1 MILLRRVLGDALR
14 ARRQAQHRTLR
25 EVSGAANVSLG
36 YLSEIER
43 GQKEASSE
51 LLSAICD
58 ALGAQLSEL
67 MRDVSDTLELAEL
80 TESGLL
86 ARERRLEPVG
96 AGAGAEPAEFTV
108 PNQPVEFTAPPPREP
123 EAYGGTVT
131 NFVGDGSVV
140 GGLRGPHGEAS
151 RAGLVGGLRGP
162 QGEASRAG
170 LAVAVRH
177 VGPLTTTLRATR
189 QRLDIVGV

>member
-1 MILLRRVLGDALR
+1 VILLRRVLGDALR

-86 ARERRLEPVG
+86 NRERQLEPAGVG
-96 AGAGAEPAEFTV
+96 SGSGSGSGPAPAAESGE
-108 PNQPVEFTAPPPREP
+108 PVEFTAPSQRDP
-123 EAYGGTVT
+123 EAFGGTVT
-131 NFVGDGSVV
+131 NFVG
-140 GGLRGPHGEAS
+140 
-151 RAGLVGGLRGP
+151 
-162 QGEASRAG
+162 
-170 LAVAVRH
+170 VAVRH
-177 VGPLTTTLRATR
+177 EGPLKTTLRA
-189 QRLDIVGV
+189 QRLDLVGA

>member
-1 MILLRRVLGDALR
+1 VILLRRVLGDALR

-58 ALGAQLSEL
+58 ALGAQLSDL
-67 MRDVSDTLELAEL
+67 LRDVSDTLELAEL

-86 ARERRLEPVG
+86 DRGRRLTPAGVG
-96 AGAGAEPAEFTV
+96 AGSAGSEPGEAMDYTAPES
-108 PNQPVEFTAPPPREP
+108 PVDYSPPPPREP
-123 EAYGGTVT
+123 DAFGGTVT
-131 NFVGDGSVV
+131 NFMGGGLDGGSV
-140 GGLRGPHGEAS
+140 
-151 RAGLVGGLRGP
+151 
-162 QGEASRAG
+162 
-170 LAVAVRH
+170 AVAVRH
-177 VGPLTTTLRATR
+177 EGPLKTTLRAIP
-189 QRLDIVGV
+189 QRLDVVGV

>member
-1 MILLRRVLGDALR
+1 VILLRRVLGDALR

-86 ARERRLEPVG
+86 ARERRLEPAGVG
-96 AGAGAEPAEFTV
+96 AGGADPGESREFASQD
-108 PNQPVEFTAPPPREP
+108 QPVEFAAPPPREP
-123 EAYGGTVT
+123 DSYGGTVT
-131 NFVGDGSVV
+131 NFVGDGSV
-140 GGLRGPHGEAS
+140 
-151 RAGLVGGLRGP
+151 
-162 QGEASRAG
+162 
-170 LAVAVRH
+170 AVAVRH
-177 VGPLTTTLRATR
+177 EGPLKTTLRATR
-189 QRLDIVGV
+189 QRFDVVGV

>member
-14 ARRQAQHRTLR
+14 ARRQSQHRTLR

-80 TESGLL
+80 TESGLEL
-86 ARERRLEPVG
+86 QP
-96 AGAGAEPAEFTV
+96 AGAPAPEPAEFA
-108 PNQPVEFTAPPPREP
+108 APPQREP
-123 EAYGGTVT
+123 ESFGGPVGGTVT
-131 NFVGDGSVV
+131 NFVGD
-140 GGLRGPHGEAS
+140 AS
-151 RAGLVGGLRGP
+151 M
-162 QGEASRAG
+162 S
-170 LAVAVRH
+170 VAVRRE
-177 VGPLTTTLRATR
+177 GPLKTTLRA
-189 QRLDIVGV
+189 QRLDLVGA

>member
-14 ARRQAQHRTLR
+14 ARRQSQHRTLR

-86 ARERRLEPVG
+86 DRNSDRVPDRERQLEPAGVG
-96 AGAGAEPAEFTV
+96 SGSGPAPAPATESGEPIEFA
-108 PNQPVEFTAPPPREP
+108 APPQREP
-123 EAYGGTVT
+123 EAFGGTVT
-131 NFVGDGSVV
+131 NFVGDGSV
-140 GGLRGPHGEAS
+140 
-151 RAGLVGGLRGP
+151 
-162 QGEASRAG
+162 
-170 LAVAVRH
+170 AVAVRH
-177 VGPLTTTLRATR
+177 QGPLKTTLHA
-189 QRLDIVGV
+189 QRLDLVGA

>member
-14 ARRQAQHRTLR
+14 ARRQSQHRTLR

-80 TESGLL
+80 TESGLH
-86 ARERRLEPVG
+86 RQLEP
-96 AGAGAEPAEFTV
+96 AGAPAPAAE
-108 PNQPVEFTAPPPREP
+108 QGEFTAPPQREP
-123 EAYGGTVT
+123 EAFGGTVT
-131 NFVGDGSVV
+131 NFVGDGSM
-140 GGLRGPHGEAS
+140 S
-151 RAGLVGGLRGP
+151 
-162 QGEASRAG
+162 
-170 LAVAVRH
+170 VAVRH
-177 VGPLTTTLRATR
+177 QGPLKTTLHA
-189 QRLDIVGV
+189 QRLDLVGA

>member
-14 ARRQAQHRTLR
+14 ARRQSQHRTLR

-58 ALGAQLSEL
+58 ALGAQMSEL

-86 ARERRLEPVG
+86 DRARRLEPAGVG
-96 AGAGAEPAEFTV
+96 SGSGPAPAPATESGEPIEFA
-108 PNQPVEFTAPPPREP
+108 APLQRESQREP
-123 EAYGGTVT
+123 EAFGGTVT
-131 NFVGDGSVV
+131 NFVGDGAV
-140 GGLRGPHGEAS
+140 
-151 RAGLVGGLRGP
+151 
-162 QGEASRAG
+162 
-170 LAVAVRH
+170 AVAVRH
-177 VGPLTTTLRATR
+177 QGPLKTTLHA
-189 QRLDIVGV
+189 QRLDLVGA

>member
-80 TESGLL
+80 TETGLL
-86 ARERRLEPVG
+86 ARERRLEPAGVG
-96 AGAGAEPAEFTV
+96 AGGGAGSGAGAEPGETMEFTAQD
-108 PNQPVEFTAPPPREP
+108 PPVEFTAPPPREP

-131 NFVGDGSVV
+131 NFVGDGSV
-140 GGLRGPHGEAS
+140 
-151 RAGLVGGLRGP
+151 
-162 QGEASRAG
+162 
-170 LAVAVRH
+170 AVAVRH
-177 VGPLTTTLRATR
+177 EGPLRTTLRATR
-189 QRLDIVGV
+189 QRLDVIGV

>member
-14 ARRQAQHRTLR
+14 ARRQSQHRTLR

-58 ALGAQLSEL
+58 ALGAQMSEL

-86 ARERRLEPVG
+86 DRARRLEPAGVG
-96 AGAGAEPAEFTV
+96 SGSGPTPAPATESGEPIEFG
-108 PNQPVEFTAPPPREP
+108 APPQREP
-123 EAYGGTVT
+123 EAFGGTVT
-131 NFVGDGSVV
+131 NFVGDGSM
-140 GGLRGPHGEAS
+140 
-151 RAGLVGGLRGP
+151 
-162 QGEASRAG
+162 
-170 LAVAVRH
+170 AVAVRH
-177 VGPLTTTLRATR
+177 QGPLKTTLHA
-189 QRLDIVGV
+189 QRLDLVGA

>member
-58 ALGAQLSEL
+58 ALGAQMSEL
-67 MRDVSDTLELAEL
+67 MRDVSDTLELVEL

-86 ARERRLEPVG
+86 DSERRLEPAGVG
-96 AGAGAEPAEFTV
+96 PGSGAAEPASSE
-108 PNQPVEFTAPPPREP
+108 PPVEFTAPPPREP

-131 NFVGDGSVV
+131 NFVGE
-140 GGLRGPHGEAS
+140 GP
-151 RAGLVGGLRGP
+151 V
-162 QGEASRAG
+162 
-170 LAVAVRH
+170 AVAVHRN
-177 VGPLTTTLRATR
+177 GPFKTTLRATR
-189 QRLDIVGV
+189 QQFDIVGV

>member
-1 MILLRRVLGDALR
+1 VILLRRVLGDALR
-14 ARRQAQHRTLR
+14 ARRQSQHRTLR

-80 TESGLL
+80 TQSGLL
-86 ARERRLEPVG
+86 ERERQLEPAGVGSG
-96 AGAGAEPAEFTV
+96 AGSGPAPAAEPSK
-108 PNQPVEFTAPPPREP
+108 PVEFTPPPQREP
-123 EAYGGTVT
+123 EAFGGTVT
-131 NFVGDGSVV
+131 NFVG
-140 GGLRGPHGEAS
+140 
-151 RAGLVGGLRGP
+151 
-162 QGEASRAG
+162 
-170 LAVAVRH
+170 VAVRRE
-177 VGPLTTTLRATR
+177 GPLKTTLRA
-189 QRLDIVGV
+189 QRLDLVGA

>member
-1 MILLRRVLGDALR
+1 VILLRRVLGDALR

-67 MRDVSDTLELAEL
+67 MRDVSDTLELVEL
-80 TESGLL
+80 TGSGLL
-86 ARERRLEPVG
+86 ERERRLEPAGVG
-96 AGAGAEPAEFTV
+96 GGSGAAPEPQE
-108 PNQPVEFTAPPPREP
+108 PVEFAAPPPREP

-131 NFVGDGSVV
+131 NFIGDGPV
-140 GGLRGPHGEAS
+140 
-151 RAGLVGGLRGP
+151 
-162 QGEASRAG
+162 
-170 LAVAVRH
+170 AVAVRH
-177 VGPLTTTLRATR
+177 DGPLRTTLRATR
-189 QRLDIVGV
+189 QRFDVVGV

>member
-1 MILLRRVLGDALR
+1 VILLRRVLGDALR

-67 MRDVSDTLELAEL
+67 MRDVSDTLELVEL

-86 ARERRLEPVG
+86 ARERRLEPAGVG
-96 AGAGAEPAEFTV
+96 AGGGAVAEPGDSIEYAAQD
-108 PNQPVEFTAPPPREP
+108 QPVEFTAPPPREP

-131 NFVGDGSVV
+131 NFVGDGSV
-140 GGLRGPHGEAS
+140 
-151 RAGLVGGLRGP
+151 
-162 QGEASRAG
+162 
-170 LAVAVRH
+170 AVAVRH
-177 VGPLTTTLRATR
+177 EGPLKTTLSATR
-189 QRLDIVGV
+189 RRFDVIGV

>member
-1 MILLRRVLGDALR
+1 VILLRRVLGDALR

-80 TESGLL
+80 TDAGLL
-86 ARERRLEPVG
+86 ARERRLAPAGVG
-96 AGAGAEPAEFTV
+96 AGAGAESGESMDFAPQD
-108 PNQPVEFTAPPPREP
+108 QPVEFTAPPPREP
-123 EAYGGTVT
+123 ESYGGTVT
-131 NFVGDGSVV
+131 NFVGDGSV
-140 GGLRGPHGEAS
+140 
-151 RAGLVGGLRGP
+151 
-162 QGEASRAG
+162 
-170 LAVAVRH
+170 AVAVRH
-177 VGPLTTTLRATR
+177 EGPLKTTLRATR
-189 QRLDIVGV
+189 QRFDVVGV

>member
-1 MILLRRVLGDALR
+1 VILLRRVLGDALR

-67 MRDVSDTLELAEL
+67 MRDVSDTLELVEL

-86 ARERRLEPVG
+86 DRERRLEPAGVG
-96 AGAGAEPAEFTV
+96 AGSGAAEPAESA
-108 PNQPVEFTAPPPREP
+108 PVEFTAPPPREP

-131 NFVGDGSVV
+131 NFVGE
-140 GGLRGPHGEAS
+140 GP
-151 RAGLVGGLRGP
+151 V
-162 QGEASRAG
+162 
-170 LAVAVRH
+170 AVAVHRN
-177 VGPLTTTLRATR
+177 GPFKTTLRATR
-189 QRLDIVGV
+189 QHFDIVGV

>member
-1 MILLRRVLGDALR
+1 VILLRRVLGDALR

-86 ARERRLEPVG
+86 ARERRLEPAGVG
-96 AGAGAEPAEFTV
+96 AGSGSGAAAEPGESIEYTSQD
-108 PNQPVEFTAPPPREP
+108 QPVEFTAPPPREP

-131 NFVGDGSVV
+131 NFVGDGSV
-140 GGLRGPHGEAS
+140 
-151 RAGLVGGLRGP
+151 
-162 QGEASRAG
+162 
-170 LAVAVRH
+170 AVAVRRD
-177 VGPLTTTLRATR
+177 GPLKTTLRATR
-189 QRLDIVGV
+189 QRLDVVGV

>member
-58 ALGAQLSEL
+58 ALGAQLSEVL
-67 MRDVSDTLELAEL
+67 RDVSDTLEFAEL
-80 TESGLL
+80 TEADGL
-86 ARERRLEPVG
+86 AGRRLAAAGVG
-96 AGAGAEPAEFTV
+96 AGGGDTGAAEPAGPLEFA
-108 PNQPVEFTAPPPREP
+108 APPPREP
-123 EAYGGTVT
+123 GAVT
-131 NFVGDGSVV
+131 NYVGDGGV
-140 GGLRGPHGEAS
+140 
-151 RAGLVGGLRGP
+151 
-162 QGEASRAG
+162 
-170 LAVAVRH
+170 AVAVRH
-177 VGPLTTTLRATR
+177 EGPLKTTLRATR
-189 QRLDIVGV
+189 NGGARRDIVRVA